1 MAFDTPTRNRLNAF
15 VGDARRLITR
25 EFTEKFRSLYGISAE
40 GGIADLAALGHLDE
54 AGLATA
60 ALLRA
65 RIDYLVRS
73 QPDNKGD
80 VAVAIDRVARE
91 QAFTTLN
98 RLAAVRMAEKRG
110 LITESVGAGY
120 KSKGFQV
127 FERVAGSSLGDTYL
141 RYRRYLFCLFDEL
154 AVDLGALFDRR
165 SPQGLLFPREPAL
178 LALLELVNAPDL
190 ENLWEE
196 DETIGWIYQYYNDEA
211 ERKKMREESSAPRNS
226 RELAVR
232 NQFFT
237 PRYVVEF
244 LTDNTL
250 GRLWYEMTQG
260 QTVLKEECRYLI
272 RRPTEIFLK
281 PGESAPESAA
291 DSEAKAGENL
301 SQEEL
306 LRQPVFIP
314 HRPLK
319 DPREI
324 RLLDPACGSM
334 HFGLYAFDLFTVIY
348 DEAWEIAHGP
358 DDAAKSAETFAPF
371 VTFAATFPDKA
382 AFLREVPRLIVEHNI
397 HGIDI
402 DPRAAQIAGLSLWL
416 RAQRAW
422 HQAGVK
428 PADRPRITRSN
439 LVCAEPMPGEKELLR
454 EFVEQQFPTGERPVF
469 LHLLES
475 IFDKMQLAGEA
486 GSLLRIEEEIRLA
499 IDEARA
505 ALAEVQDRPRELFA
519 ISELNQSSNLNE
531 STGLESVLTTD
542 DRLLT
547 TDFWERAEQRI
558 YDALEAY
565 AEQAE
570 NGGGFQRRLF
580 ADDAAQGFAFI
591 DLCHKRYDVAVMN
604 PPFGRPTDAS
614 KALIDDSYPEGKHD
628 VAASF
633 ASRWLSKLDT
643 GFLGAITTRNLYFLP
658 TGATWRKSIAL
669 ADGKLN
675 AFADLG
681 FGVLD
686 AAMVEASAV
695 VIAQG
700 RELGPAVFFDVLSV
714 EDKGLKLSSSIEATK
729 AGCLEGCVYT
739 AEPASLAAIPTAS
752 FSYWVPAHIR
762 RLFTDTKSVGESG
775 YECRVGLQS
784 NDDFRWLRLWWEVP
798 QQGSV
803 ERGTDRGPH
812 SGWTPYAKGGD
823 FAQYFGELPL
833 VINWADNGKEL
844 KQFIVDGGDSVS
856 RYIRSESHYF
866 RVGLTWSQR
875 SQIGLGM
882 RALPA
887 GCVFGIKG
895 PVLFSMNVQRLK
907 AMLCIGNSSAFRGL
921 VALHMSFGSYDTG
934 TVERTP
940 FPSAEATLTPELA
953 RMAELQSTAAQAVK
967 AGEETSGVFTFPDD
981 LNRPLSFLVS
991 ERNSRLEGIKDKLRE
1006 RQLQLDALVAE
1017 TYKLTNDELS
1027 RLTSRLRQFE
1037 SDDTEIEGSGTSAG
1051 GETNAG
1057 DFGEVTANSVC
1068 RLSLSLLL
1076 GSAFGRWDIRYAT
1089 GERPAPD
1096 LPDPFAPLPVCPPG
1110 MLQGDDGLPLS
1121 PEAGRRLRTEG
1132 RYPLD
1137 VAWDGILVDD
1147 PEHPLDLERRV
1158 HAALAVLWGGGGAT
1172 STSADALEH
1181 EACALLGVPTLR
1193 EWFRR
1198 PAGFFADHLKRYSKS
1213 RRQAP
1218 IYWPLSTASGSYT
1231 LWIYYQRL
1239 TDQTLHT
1246 AIADFIDPKLR
1257 STDRE
1262 ISTQREKPGGGGS
1275 KLAELVEFR
1284 GELLDLK
1291 AELERIIKL
1300 PWKPNLNDG
1309 VLITACPLWKLFRF
1323 PKWQKDLKTCWQE
1336 LEKGDYDWAHL
1347 AYSIWPKRVEKV
1359 CETDRSIAIA
1369 HGLEHL
1375 CKVAAPK
1382 PKKER
1387 NAKQPSAE
1395 TPEGLLEGLDEAGTA
1410 AKAAPRSTPSEISI
1424 TPRSAPQKQ
1433 EAPIAG
1439 DAPKIDIENT
1449 DRNEVMCRIRQL
1461 FGEGGARDRETALKQ
1476 LSLSLGYQRL
1486 GTKVREILERDLL
1499 SAVRRGILIN
1509 NGGHLQLATGGLDA
1523 VDRDELKDGFLAAI
1537 GRSWIDREEAVRAFA
1552 RFLGYARTGPV
1563 LDDTAR
1569 SLMNGLIRDG
1579 RLESDGPNLRR
1590 T

>member
-190 ENLWEE
+190 ENLWAE

-250 GRLWYEMTQG
+250 GRTWYEMTAG
-260 QTVLKEECRYLI
+260 QTVLKEQCRYLV

-281 PGESAPESAA
+281 PGDSAPE
-291 DSEAKAGENL
+291 EAKSADNL

-306 LRQPVFIP
+306 LQQPVRIP

-348 DEAWEIAHGP
+348 DEAWEVAHGS
-358 DDAAKSAETFAPF
+358 DYAAKSAETVAPF
-371 VTFAATFPDKA
+371 VSFASNFPDKA
-382 AFLREVPRLIVEHNI
+382 AFLREVPRLIVEYNL

-422 HQAGVK
+422 YQAGVK

-454 EFVEQQFPTGERPVF
+454 EFVEQQFPAGERPTF
-469 LHLLES
+469 AFLLETV
-475 IFDKMQLAGEA
+475 FDRMTLAGEA
-486 GSLLRIEEEIRLA
+486 GSLLRIEEEIRAA
-499 IDEARA
+499 IAEAKRLWKAGPKHEQATLFPEAGARLGQGEMRLDLSGITDE
-505 ALAEVQDRPRELFA
+505 Q
-519 ISELNQSSNLNE
+519 
-531 STGLESVLTTD
+531 
-542 DRLLT
+542 
-547 TDFWERAEQRI
+547 FWERAEQRI
-558 YDALEAY
+558 YNALEAY

-591 DLCHKRYDVAVMN
+591 DLCRKRYDVVVMN
-604 PPFGRPTDAS
+604 PPFGSAS
-614 KALIDDSYPEGKHD
+614 VTVGDYLVKKAEPWCNNLAAAFLLRAKSFGSVEGKCGVICD
-628 VAASF
+628 KTIVMKSSYEPFRIAG
-633 ASRWLSKLDT
+633 LLDDFRPVT
-643 GFLGAITTRNLYFLP
+643 
-658 TGATWRKSIAL
+658 
-669 ADGKLN
+669 
-675 AFADLG
+675 FADLG
-681 FGVLD
+681 WEVLD
-686 AAMVEASAV
+686 YANVEV
-695 VIAQG
+695 VALTLH
-700 RELGPAVFFDVLSV
+700 RH
-714 EDKGLKLSSSIEATK
+714 SSKSSYARIW
-729 AGCLEGCVYT
+729 CCDCRT
-739 AEPASLAAIPTAS
+739 AENKAQALQMSLAGSRGAKLIAADWIRKLPNSSFAYDLPHHVFEIFREFSPMCEAGARALQGHAIKMDWYGRLVWEISPSGLATEKWCRMYNGGNYSTYYMPLVEVVLWNGDGTFLKHHKSTRWSNATFQRRPGIGYGKRGDILDAHILPSGFVFTVEGLAAIPGSLDSAWLFLAILNSPVATKLINFYCGQHKHAGYVDLLPIPAIDANNADQQVAS
-752 FSYWVPAHIR
+752 REAQSAWHEKR
-762 RLFTDTKSVGESG
+762 RLDRINEISPIFCAPLHKGAVGERFN
-775 YECRVGLQS
+775 EIGL
-784 NDDFRWLRLWWEVP
+784 LR
-798 QQGSV
+798 
-803 ERGTDRGPH
+803 
-812 SGWTPYAKGGD
+812 AKI
-823 FAQYFGELPL
+823 AKNEALA
-833 VINWADNGKEL
+833 NAA
-844 KQFIVDGGDSVS
+844 VS
-856 RYIRSESHYF
+856 RLYGLSAQDLEAIHSEE
-866 RVGLTWSQR
+866 GDN
-875 SQIGLGM
+875 
-882 RALPA
+882 
-887 GCVFGIKG
+887 K
-895 PVLFSMNVQRLK
+895 
-907 AMLCIGNSSAFRGL
+907 
-921 VALHMSFGSYDTG
+921 
-934 TVERTP
+934 E
-940 FPSAEATLTPELA
+940 
-953 RMAELQSTAAQAVK
+953 
-967 AGEETSGVFTFPDD
+967 
-981 LNRPLSFLVS
+981 S
-991 ERNSRLEGIKDKLRE
+991 E
-1006 RQLQLDALVAE
+1006 
-1017 TYKLTNDELS
+1017 ND
-1027 RLTSRLRQFE
+1027 
-1037 SDDTEIEGSGTSAG
+1037 SDGQTDE
-1051 GETNAG
+1051 NQ
-1057 DFGEVTANSVC
+1057 
-1068 RLSLSLLL
+1068 SLSIFAADQFRCIASYAIGALY
-1076 GSAFGRWDIRYAT
+1076 GRWDIRYAT
-1089 GERPAPD
+1089 GEQLGPE

-1121 PEAGRRLRTEG
+1121 PEAGRRLRTAG

-1158 HAALAVLWGGGGAT
+1158 HSALAVLWGDRAE
-1172 STSADALEH
+1172 ALEH
-1181 EACALLGVPTLR
+1181 EACALLGVSTIR

-1218 IYWPLSTASGSYT
+1218 IYWPLSTASGSYS
-1231 LWIYYQRL
+1231 LWIYYHRL
-1239 TDQTLHT
+1239 TDQTLHN

-1257 STDRE
+1257 SSDRE
-1262 ISTQREKPGGGGS
+1262 ISAQQEKPGGGGS
-1275 KLAELVEFR
+1275 KVAELLEFH

-1309 VLITACPLWKLFRF
+1309 VLITACPLWKLFRL
-1323 PKWQKDLKTCWQE
+1323 PKWQKDLRSCWQE

-1375 CKVAAPK
+1375 CKVEPPK

-1387 NAKQPSAE
+1387 KARQPKAE
-1395 TPEGLLEGLDEAGTA
+1395 TPDGLLEGLEEVGTA
-1410 AKAAPRSTPSEISI
+1410 AKAAPRSSPSEISI
-1424 TPRSAPQKQ
+1424 TPRNATPSQ
-1433 EAPIAG
+1433 EAPLAG
-1439 DAPKIDIENT
+1439 DASKIDIEDT
-1449 DRNEVMCRIRQL
+1449 DRSDVMCRIRQL

-1499 SAVRRGILIN
+1499 TAVRRGILIN

-1537 GRSWIDREEAVRAFA
+1537 GRSWIDREEAVRCFA

-1563 LDDTAR
+1563 LEDTAR